1 MSNHNQI
8 IDYTKLFQDV
18 ELATGAGQLKQ
29 NPAQL
34 QQFLQGQQDKI
45 YEDVIKQ
52 KDSTFQ
58 KAYGDLNLA
67 SQAHDAILLL
77 DKRNQELAEIQTQ
90 IYNKQ
95 EKSANIVTDNKNLSG
110 RKYEMNQWSVSNK
123 NDTLFVFSSLFI
135 LLSILI
141 LLTALWHM
149 RLISGSLCGSLA
161 APLIIIFIL
170 IIIYRANFTNIWRNN
185 RYWNRRTFEGKYGK
199 IPIPLCPNIN
209 DLSQEKNVLLNDIT
223 KNLNLVS
230 LESDIKKD
238 INNAEL
244 SVAQDIVKN
253 VKDNNITQ

>member
-1 MSNHNQI
+1 VN
-8 IDYTKLFQDV
+8 
-18 ELATGAGQLKQ
+18 
-29 NPAQL
+29 
-34 QQFLQGQQDKI
+34 
-45 YEDVIKQ
+45 VI
-52 KDSTFQ
+52 
-58 KAYGDLNLA
+58 
-67 SQAHDAILLL
+67 
-77 DKRNQELAEIQTQ
+77 
-90 IYNKQ
+90 
-95 EKSANIVTDNKNLSG
+95 TDNKNLSG

-209 DLSQEKNVLLNDIT
+209 DLSQAQA
-223 KNLNLVS
+223 S
-230 LESDIKKD
+230 
-238 INNAEL
+238 IN
-244 SVAQDIVKN
+244 K
-253 VKDNNITQ
+253 

>member
-1 MSNHNQI
+1 
-8 IDYTKLFQDV
+8 
-18 ELATGAGQLKQ
+18 
-29 NPAQL
+29 
-34 QQFLQGQQDKI
+34 
-45 YEDVIKQ
+45 
-52 KDSTFQ
+52 
-58 KAYGDLNLA
+58 
-67 SQAHDAILLL
+67 
-77 DKRNQELAEIQTQ
+77 
-90 IYNKQ
+90 
-95 EKSANIVTDNKNLSG
+95 
-110 RKYEMNQWSVSNK
+110 
-123 NDTLFVFSSLFI
+123 
-135 LLSILI
+135 
-141 LLTALWHM
+141 M

-209 DLSQEKNVLLNDIT
+209 DLSQEKDVLLNNIT